1 MLLQARDL
9 LHLLLLRLMAL
20 CPLCCT
26 VAGMWWCQA
35 RDRVVLGLVECLR
48 LTPPRTS
55 PHELQPGLSQR
66 LWAIAKAYWLQSG
79 AAATAAQQQL
89 LAAAAAAASSSA
101 VQPDQAGLLNASTL
115 AGAPVMGQ
123 LLAQLQSA
131 GLSLDRQQLAAAQT
145 LMQSRQQTHLVQQG
159 CVGAVWALSVIG
171 GPLFFQQEMEAL
183 CGVSGVGDASDE
195 AISCAVHESCWW
207 VHVGNICI

>member
-1 MLLQARDL
+1 VLLQARDL

-26 VAGMWWCQA
+26 VAGMGWCQA

-89 LAAAAAAASSSA
+89 LAAAAAASSSA
-101 VQPDQAGLLNASTL
+101 AQPDQAGLLNGSQL

-183 CGVSGVGDASDE
+183 CGVSGEWVASDE
-195 AISCAVHESCWW
+195 AISCALHESC
-207 VHVGNICI
+207 